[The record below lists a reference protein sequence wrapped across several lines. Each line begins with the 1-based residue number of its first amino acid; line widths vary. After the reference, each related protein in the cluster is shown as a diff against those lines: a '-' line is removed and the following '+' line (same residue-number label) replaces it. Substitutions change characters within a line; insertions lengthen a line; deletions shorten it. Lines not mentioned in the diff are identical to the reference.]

1 MCLMSPALAGEFLT
15 TSATSSGKGKAWKI
29 PKGAEGG
36 ISGARKEE
44 GQRFSRY
51 LRPLFKDLPYA
62 RLTLGAEEQE
72 RG

>member
-1 MCLMSPALAGEFLT
+1 MARPLPHCWERSDP
-15 TSATSSGKGKAWKI
+15 SSCAI
-29 PKGAEGG
+29 GG
-36 ISGARKEE
+36 GQCWWRWAGARKEE

-51 LRPLFKDLPYA
+51 LRPLFKDLPYP